1 MHTLPH
7 PHGNITSPL
16 SLSPEI
22 EFETMASVRSIAVLM
37 LVALS
42 LAAVCES
49 LKLCRQFPSCCATNS
64 CHALCPSCREAKFF
78 TNGVRNKPSGR
89 VPKISFINGD
99 PFANPSGGVFPDP
112 LIFV

>member
-1 MHTLPH
+1 
-7 PHGNITSPL
+7 
-16 SLSPEI
+16 
-22 EFETMASVRSIAVLM
+22 MASIRSIAVLV

-49 LKLCRQFPSCCATNS
+49 LVLCRQFPSCCATNS